1 MDRLYRPRFCIYV
14 SRVHSCYGIYDSVK
28 IALPMTTLSN
38 IKILTLLTRV
48 EAKKDIVDNHR
59 IICKRYI
66 L

>member
-38 IKILTLLTRV
+38 IKILTLLTR
-48 EAKKDIVDNHR
+48 ELKRKK
-59 IICKRYI
+59 I